1 MREYTIGAP
10 LGLEAIIPAHLVDRM
25 SAAGAQKSFAKGEVI
40 YRQGEPANHIHLL
53 LSGRARTILTGPQGQ
68 EALLRIHL
76 PHNILGLTALAS
88 KPVRD
93 ADAIA
98 TEPAVTSMIARA
110 RLLALMR
117 DEPQLA
123 EHLLELLVNRMTDFH
138 YRVGEMASQSVE
150 QRLAR
155 ALLALSQPDPAA
167 RDDGKRHE
175 ITLTHEDLANLLNT
189 RRPTISAAINRF
201 AEAGLIRKSGRNL
214 AIADAD
220 ALARLYAGPP
230 RTASA

>member
-1 MREYTIGAP
+1 
-10 LGLEAIIPAHLVDRM
+10 
-25 SAAGAQKSFAKGEVI
+25 
-40 YRQGEPANHIHLL
+40 
-53 LSGRARTILTGPQGQ
+53 LTGPQGQ

-98 TEPAVTSMIARA
+98 AEPAVTSMIARA

>member
-1 MREYTIGAP
+1 MREYSIGAP
-10 LGLEAIIPAHLVDRM
+10 LGLEAIIPVSLVDQLT
-25 SAAGAQKSFAKGEVI
+25 SAGTQKSFAKGEVI
-40 YRQGEPANHIHLL
+40 YRQGEPANHIYLL

-88 KPVRD
+88 TRVRD

-98 TEPAVTSMIARA
+98 VEPAVTSIIARG

-117 DEPQLA
+117 AEPQLA

-155 ALLALSQPDPAA
+155 ALLALSQPDPT
-167 RDDGKRHE
+167 DKDGDRRHE

-189 RRPTISAAINRF
+189 RRPTISAALNRF
-201 AEAGLIRKSGRNL
+201 AEAGLIRKSGRKL
-214 AIADAD
+214 SVADAQ
-220 ALARLYAGPP
+220 ALAALYAAAAPDV
-230 RTASA
+230 SS